1 MYLHKAMIMYKIT
14 VTLLTAAMF
23 IGCGEHQHH
32 THDHSSH
39 ESEMAHEGHAHE
51 LDEHEGE
58 HDHEGEHAAE
68 TEHPAGEIVFTKE
81 QAAETDFAIYEVKPV
96 IFNEII
102 PASGQIL
109 SAQGDEAT
117 VVAPVSGI
125 VSFSSKKLSEGT
137 AVNRGETLFYISS
150 KEIAEGDY
158 AAKIQATYIQAKAAF
173 ERAESLVKEK
183 IISQAEY
190 EQTRLA
196 YENAKAAQEAVAGK
210 TTNQGTG
217 VSATIGGY
225 VTSVAISEGAYV
237 AVGQPLATISQNR
250 RLKLRAEVSQRYH
263 SLLSTITS
271 AKFKTSYDN
280 KIYSLKDLGGRL
292 ISIGKAS
299 DGTSAYIPITF
310 EFDNRAGIVSGAFVE
325 VFLIASPQANSLI
338 VPISSLIEEQGL
350 YSVFVQID
358 GDCYRKQEVKLGG
371 NDGEYVEIIS
381 GLTPGDK
388 VVSRG
393 AYRVKMASFSGA
405 SPHGHQH

>member
-1 MYLHKAMIMYKIT
+1 MYSHKAMNMYKIT
-14 VTLLTAAMF
+14 VTLLAAALV
-23 IGCGEHQHH
+23 ISCGEHQNN
-32 THDHSSH
+32 THDHDSH
-39 ESEMAHEGHAHE
+39 ESEIAHAGHAH
-51 LDEHEGE
+51 DEHEGE
-58 HDHEGEHAAE
+58 HDEAGG
-68 TEHPAGEIVFTKE
+68 HPAGEIVFTKE
-81 QAAETDFAIYEVKPV
+81 QAAETDFALYEVKPV
-96 IFNEII
+96 TFNEII

-125 VSFSSKKLSEGT
+125 VSFSSKQLSEGT
-137 AVNRGETLFYISS
+137 AVSQGETLFYISS

-158 AAKIQATYIQAKAAF
+158 AARIQATYIQAKAAF
-173 ERAESLVKEK
+173 DRAASLIKEK

-190 EQTRLA
+190 EQARLA

-210 TTNQGTG
+210 TTSKGTG

-225 VTSVAISEGAYV
+225 LTSVVTSEGAYV

-263 SLLSTITS
+263 GLLSTITS

-280 KIYSLKDLGGRL
+280 KVYSLKDLGGRL
-292 ISIGKAS
+292 VSVGKAS
-299 DGTSAYIPITF
+299 DGMSAYIPITF

-325 VFLIASPQANSLI
+325 AFLIASPQANRLI
-338 VPISSLIEEQGL
+338 VPISSLIEEQGI

-358 GDCYRKQEVKLGG
+358 EDCYRKQEVKLGG
-371 NDGEYVEIIS
+371 NDGEYIEILS
-381 GLTPGDK
+381 GLKPGDK

-405 SPHGHQH
+405 IPHGHQH